1 MGERRQAARSGRA
14 AALVR
19 AALAS
24 VVMAAGA
31 CALAAD
37 PTLDQVYE
45 AVHTGRL
52 DQAQRMMAEVLH
64 DHPNS
69 AKAHYV
75 EAEVLAR
82 QGRADQAQAELSRA
96 EQLSPGLPFA
106 SSASV
111 RQLWSLIAPAGVHE
125 APIATA
131 DPSATMR
138 SARESSFPWGLL
150 AIVVVGGLIIYAIVR
165 PRRGEAAVPY
175 GGGSGASAPP
185 PVAASAG
192 APAPG
197 ALFPY
202 SGAAMAPPASGL
214 ASNIVGSLASGA
226 AVGAGVVAGEALAHE
241 LIGGHDSSRD
251 LPRNAVSSA
260 PADNDSGGRDFGVSD
275 AGSWD
280 DADSGQEGDADSW
293 N

>member
-1 MGERRQAARSGRA
+1 MGERRQTAGIDPVAAFVK
-14 AALVR
+14 AALS
-19 AALAS
+19 S
-24 VVMAAGA
+24 VVMAAAA

-45 AVHTGRL
+45 AVEAGRL

-69 AKAHYV
+69 ARAHYV

-82 QGRADQAQAELSRA
+82 QGRADKAQAELSRA

-111 RQLWSLIAPAGVHE
+111 RQLRSLIAPASAHE
-125 APIATA
+125 APIAA
-131 DPSATMR
+131 GDLSAAIGP
-138 SARESSFPWGLL
+138 ARGSSFPWGLVV
-150 AIVVVGGLIIYAIVR
+150 IVVVGGLIVYAIVR
-165 PRRGEAAVPY
+165 ARRKEAAVPY
-175 GGGSGASAPP
+175 GGGSSASAPP

-197 ALFPY
+197 APSPY
-202 SGAAMAPPASGL
+202 SGVAMTPPAGGL
-214 ASNIVGSLASGA
+214 ASNIVGSLATGA
-226 AVGAGVVAGEALAHE
+226 AVGAGAVAGEALAHE
-241 LIGGHDSSRD
+241 LIDGHASNRD
-251 LPRNAVSSA
+251 LPRNASSA
-260 PADNDSGGRDFGVSD
+260 PADNDAGDRDFGVSH

-280 DADSGQEGDADSW
+280 DADSGEERDAAPWD
-293 N
+293 